1 MKTTEIMPKDIWN
14 DNKLEN
20 INDFIKIHADNQSPE
35 RKIKNKLLSIQ
46 YKLEDYINKEEVKEN

>member
-14 DNKLEN
+14 DNKLET